1 MQRGLMVEPATRIWS
16 PCCGGNDHGRQ
27 PRRLTVA
34 AWRQLQTSVLC
45 AMKSSARCVWFVNVA
60 GRLAC
65 REEHMTTASLS
76 GSTDPQPR
84 RLTHYHRLATFR
96 ARVPTSMR
104 FQSHCDVSLAKRIQI
119 GVTPACASFAS
130 RSFSIARSRRAV
142 GPPAAAIGP
151 LRLSR
156 LPNAPED
163 RGVRPLFSRRRSSW
177 L

>member
-1 MQRGLMVEPATRIWS
+1 MLRRQRSWPPTSAPDRCSLAAAPDECFMRDEVECTMRLVRERRWPS
-16 PCCGGNDHGRQ
+16 CLQGGTHDNCEPFR
-27 PRRLTVA
+27 V
-34 AWRQLQTSVLC
+34 
-45 AMKSSARCVWFVNVA
+45 
-60 GRLAC
+60 
-65 REEHMTTASLS
+65 
-76 GSTDPQPR
+76 TDPQPR
-84 RLTHYHRLATFR
+84 RLTHHHRLATSR
-96 ARVPTSMR
+96 ARVPTNMR

-142 GPPAAAIGP
+142 GPPGAAIGP